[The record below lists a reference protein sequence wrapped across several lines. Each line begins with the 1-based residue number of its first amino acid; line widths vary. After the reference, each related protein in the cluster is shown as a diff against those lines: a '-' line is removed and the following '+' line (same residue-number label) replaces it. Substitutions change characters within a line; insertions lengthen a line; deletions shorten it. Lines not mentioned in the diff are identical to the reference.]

1 MNLPRLVLAD
11 DHADTRTQL
20 ALLLQEDFDVVAS
33 VGDGQALVKA
43 VELLSPDVIVTD
55 ISMPRLDGIAAAAA
69 IRRKDPAVRIVFVTI
84 HDDPMIVERAFA
96 AGAVGFVRKLAAGD
110 ELLSAVHSALATEIQ
125 GQSENSRT
133 GVKDPQTGH

>member
-1 MNLPRLVLAD
+1 MSLPRLVLAD
-11 DHADTRTQL
+11 DHADTRNQM

-55 ISMPRLDGIAAAAA
+55 ISMPRLDGISAVAI

-96 AGAVGFVRKLAAGD
+96 AGGVGFVRKLAAGD
-110 ELLSAVHSALATEIQ
+110 ELVPAVHSALGDGSRVRAK
-125 GQSENSRT
+125 NS
-133 GVKDPQTGH
+133 

>member
-1 MNLPRLVLAD
+1 MSLPRLVLAD
-11 DHADTRTQL
+11 DHADTRNQL
-20 ALLLQEDFDVVAS
+20 ALLLQEDFEVVAS

-55 ISMPRLDGIAAAAA
+55 ISMPRLDGIAAAAV
-69 IRRKDPAVRIVFVTI
+69 IRRKAPAARIVFVTI

-110 ELLSAVHSALATEIQ
+110 ELVPAVHSAL
-125 GQSENSRT
+125 GDGSRVRVKNS
-133 GVKDPQTGH
+133 